1 MLKDIKHT
9 EEHFGFL
16 LDLLFILKW
25 SLLQTSDLVD
35 FLESYFIMM
44 LFLFWTEA
52 IFQQMELH
60 FCVCVSNY
68 VLFFFSFYSCSLFNK
83 QTELSFLYN
92 FLYNFAW
99 ISQNYLS
106 ASKVLMIFEVKT
118 WSLDM
123 TYLCL
128 ILLISVTL
136 TVFLEA
142 DLYCAASRN
151 PCNVCEMSS
160 EQRSYGN
167 SWKL

>member
-68 VLFFFSFYSCSLFNK
+68 VLFFFFLF
-83 QTELSFLYN
+83 L
-92 FLYNFAW
+92 
-99 ISQNYLS
+99 
-106 ASKVLMIFEVKT
+106 
-118 WSLDM
+118 
-123 TYLCL
+123 
-128 ILLISVTL
+128 
-136 TVFLEA
+136 
-142 DLYCAASRN
+142 
-151 PCNVCEMSS
+151 
-160 EQRSYGN
+160 
-167 SWKL
+167 